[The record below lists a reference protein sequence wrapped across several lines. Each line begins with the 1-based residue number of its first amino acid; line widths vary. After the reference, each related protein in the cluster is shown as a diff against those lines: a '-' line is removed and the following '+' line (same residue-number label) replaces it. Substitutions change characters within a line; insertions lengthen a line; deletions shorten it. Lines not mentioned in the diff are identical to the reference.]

1 MVQRFLK
8 CCCCC
13 CFYAAC
19 VGGSGAQIASWLS
32 ARALQ
37 LDATTGQLTDAL
49 QLLELAVDKGYG
61 QFLVQLPC
69 RKSSSG
75 GGSSSAAFSHKPS
88 LSLPQESSISPHHTE
103 AAAAAVECNH
113 IPLHQLL
120 LQGKVLLQ
128 LVKSWWPVDE
138 QQQGDN
144 SHRSNSAVDHQGAAA
159 VPGKTELT
167 ADMEAAAAA
176 TAVAVAATAEL
187 QPLWSVTL
195 KQWVSAGLLSQL
207 LAVLNGSSRDLLQR
221 DLQKR

>member
-1 MVQRFLK
+1 MPAPFP
-8 CCCCC
+8 
-13 CFYAAC
+13 AAC
-19 VGGSGAQIASWLS
+19 LDDSGAQIASWLS

-75 GGSSSAAFSHKPS
+75 GSSSSAAFSHKPS
-88 LSLPQESSISPHHTE
+88 LSLPQDSSISPHHTE
-103 AAAAAVECNH
+103 ATAAVESNH

-138 QQQGDN
+138 QQLGDN
-144 SHRSNSAVDHQGAAA
+144 SHRSNSAVDQGTAA
-159 VPGKTELT
+159 VPGRTELT

-176 TAVAVAATAEL
+176 TAVAVAAAAEL

-195 KQWVSAGLLSQL
+195 QQWVSAGLLPQL

-221 DLQKR
+221 DLQER